1 MAQAPVY
8 LFTGPEVGEKNDA
21 ILQLRV
27 AARKRAGVLDEY
39 TFYTSET
46 KFSQIMTLLL
56 NESLFASGRFVVV
69 QGAEQLKKKE
79 DLEMLSSWIASSA
92 GGSSILVLVSDEI
105 SCDKKLESLIPKANK
120 QIFWELFDNR
130 KEQWLVH
137 YFKKNGYSISADA
150 VELVLEMIEN
160 NTEAL
165 KSECSRFFLCFQ
177 PGHQVSVEDVE
188 KVLAHNREESAFT
201 LFDALSSAGRS
212 PAMRLETALC
222 ILQKLRLSKDSSGV
236 QLIAGLTYCFRRLR
250 SWHQLI
256 RENPSPSE
264 LDYKIRGFSS
274 KKARTQY
281 QNAGRL
287 WSVSTVGQI
296 LALLAS
302 SDMDIRTGG
311 AALEDILLQGMLYSI
326 VLKDGEPLA
335 DSFSPLHQELFF

>member
-8 LFTGPEVGEKNDA
+8 LFTGPEAGEKKDA
-21 ILQLRV
+21 ILQLRI
-27 AARKRAGVLDEY
+27 AARKKAGVLDEY

-79 DLEMLSSWIASSA
+79 ELEMLSSWIAASA
-92 GGSSILVLVSDEI
+92 GGTSVLVLVSDEI
-105 SCDKKLESLIPKANK
+105 SCDKKLEALIPKSNK

-130 KEQWLVH
+130 KEQWLVN

-150 VELVLEMIEN
+150 IDLVLEMIEN

-177 PGHQVSVEDVE
+177 PGHQISVEDVE
-188 KVLAHNREESAFT
+188 QMLAHNREESAFT
-201 LFDALSSAGRS
+201 LFDTLCAAGRS

-236 QLIAGLTYCFRRLR
+236 QLIAGLTYCFRRLLA
-250 SWHQLI
+250 WHQLMW
-256 RENPSPSE
+256 ENSSPSD

-281 QNAGRL
+281 QYAGRL
-287 WSVSTVGQI
+287 WSSLQTSQI
-296 LALLAS
+296 LALLAR
-302 SDMDIRTGG
+302 SDIEIRTGG
-311 AALEDILLQGMLYSI
+311 TALEDTILQGMLYSI

-335 DSFSPLHQELFF
+335 DCFST